1 MATKI
6 PAGTLTQE
14 TVINFSPLAN
24 MNLYNLSF
32 LLAII
37 NSNLN
42 SWYTYR
48 FIFNKA
54 IRTMHYRPGY
64 ADYSPIRVI
73 NFTTSEKERTSLF
86 EQNKKLYRQYLETQ
100 DKSAVIAFVA
110 QQLPL
115 KDGVPDIEHEHS
127 DVIHDLLAF
136 LAEEMTRLN
145 KEKQEKIRYFLNWLE
160 KEVIKGSIEDQN
172 NKTRIKEFY
181 DSNLDSLLDVL
192 KKNKVISDPYPADK
206 RNIVDKEFTSAVNI
220 INPLKYKIKL
230 TDEVIDQIVY
240 KLYGLTDDE
249 IKTIE
254 N

>member
-1 MATKI
+1 
-6 PAGTLTQE
+6 
-14 TVINFSPLAN
+14 
-24 MNLYNLSF
+24 
-32 LLAII
+32 
-37 NSNLN
+37 
-42 SWYTYR
+42 
-48 FIFNKA
+48 
-54 IRTMHYRPGY
+54 
-64 ADYSPIRVI
+64 
-73 NFTTSEKERTSLF
+73 
-86 EQNKKLYRQYLETQ
+86 
-100 DKSAVIAFVA
+100 
-110 QQLPL
+110 
-115 KDGVPDIEHEHS
+115 
-127 DVIHDLLAF
+127 
-136 LAEEMTRLN
+136 MTRLN